1 MMNLISVSHSFNVDA
16 KIQKNFQT
24 SKFYALQSL
33 VFSFFLRKNMPFD
46 FPFITHHFSLGDYI
60 LFDLNGCRDATCRV
74 IGFRFPLQSLG
85 FLSPIN
91 YALELVRFRNVVEKE
106 SGTLRGVEWPLL
118 ERSGERTRHVAS
130 LHFWG
135 KFYIVSSLYDLWIL
149 FIGREVRREVGREV
163 SCEVIREVNACLSR
177 WYTMA

>member
-24 SKFYALQSL
+24 SKFYALQSP

-46 FPFITHHFSLGDYI
+46 FPFITLHFSLGDYI
-60 LFDLNGCRDATCRV
+60 LFDLNGCRDATCSV

-85 FLSPIN
+85 FLSSTN
-91 YALELVRFRNVVEKE
+91 YALELVRFRNEVEKE

-135 KFYIVSSLYDLWIL
+135 KFYIASSLYDLWIL
-149 FIGREVRREVGREV
+149 FIGR
-163 SCEVIREVNACLSR
+163 
-177 WYTMA
+177 

>member
-1 MMNLISVSHSFNVDA
+1 MQRYK
-16 KIQKNFQT
+16 KIFKPPNFT
-24 SKFYALQSL
+24 LYKVLF
-33 VFSFFLRKNMPFD
+33 FRFFLRKNMPFD

-91 YALELVRFRNVVEKE
+91 YALELVRFRNEVEKE
-106 SGTLRGVEWPLL
+106 SGTLRGVERPFS

-149 FIGREVRREVGREV
+149 FIGREVGREVLWEVRREVDT
-163 SCEVIREVNACLSR
+163 CLSR